1 MPMVALSSLPPLGS
15 LVRVRW
21 YAGPDSD
28 VPTMS
33 GVIMTLEPHLG
44 TAEVLVTCA
53 GSGETWIR
61 RCPLRE
67 LEVVEQ

>member
-1 MPMVALSSLPPLGS
+1 MKPKPLYASGDF
-15 LVRVRW
+15 VRVRW

-28 VPTMS
+28 VPPMS
-33 GVIMTLEPHLG
+33 GVIMTLEPQYG

-67 LEVVEQ
+67 LEVVEDAA